1 MNKRVYGVLGISS
14 IMANW
19 NADFSGYPKTTSD
32 GMVFGSDKALKYPMK
47 KMWDNEGKKV
57 LYIKSMKF
65 SEKDSSLVPRAL
77 GERYEYIFGEKVEK
91 DPKKTLKNLF
101 SAVDVKN
108 FGATFAEAKNNISI
122 TGAVQ
127 FGQGFNKYADTC
139 AEEQNI
145 LSPFRDGSKDDD
157 SFKVATSDDASI
169 AISFQMTY
177 RYIEDQVINTY
188 KKFKGMDGADIVENS
203 VKTVLKSKISEVTTD
218 YSMMDIYSDNRA
230 QLNEA
235 ITDYLNKDFSQKY
248 GIEVLDASI
257 IDVHPDK
264 KLKKAIDNRVT
275 ALQEKQQAQAEQE
288 KVKVQKQTEQ
298 LQAEA
303 DANIEIT
310 KAQADAEKTKIKA
323 EANAEKTRI
332 AAEAQAKAN
341 KELSSSITD
350 ELIRMKE
357 AEAHYKNGWVTVQGA
372 GTTVVDATEK

>member
-1 MNKRVYGVLGISS
+1 
-14 IMANW
+14 
-19 NADFSGYPKTTSD
+19 
-32 GMVFGSDKALKYPMK
+32 MK
-47 KMWDNEGKKV
+47 KKSATSKVVAGLVIACAVIGGIFTISHIKIIGTGKVGITYTYSSGVKDELLKPGAHFIPPMEYMKEFSTSNEILV
-57 LYIKSMKF
+57 LS
-65 SEKDSSLVPRAL
+65 KDSR
-77 GERYEYIFGEKVEK
+77 E
-91 DPKKTLKNLF
+91 
-101 SAVDVKN
+101 
-108 FGATFAEAKNNISI
+108 
-122 TGAVQ
+122 
-127 FGQGFNKYADTC
+127 
-139 AEEQNI
+139 
-145 LSPFRDGSKDDD
+145 GSKDDD

-177 RYIEDQVINTY
+177 RYIEDQVIDTY
-188 KKFKGMDGADIVENS
+188 KKFKGMDGEDIVENR

-218 YSMMDIYSDNRA
+218 YSMMDIYSGNRA

-248 GIEVLDASI
+248 AIEVLDASI

-323 EANAEKTRI
+323 EADAEKTRI
-332 AAEAQAKAN
+332 ASEAQAKAN

-357 AEAHYKNGWVTVQGA
+357 AEAHYKNGWVTVQGT

>member
-1 MNKRVYGVLGISS
+1 MKNLVVGLVVAVAIIGGGFTVTHVDLIPTGKVGITYNYKDGVKDELLKPGAHFIPPMNKVKEFSTSNEILVLS
-14 IMANW
+14 
-19 NADFSGYPKTTSD
+19 
-32 GMVFGSDKALKYPMK
+32 
-47 KMWDNEGKKV
+47 
-57 LYIKSMKF
+57 
-65 SEKDSSLVPRAL
+65 KDSR
-77 GERYEYIFGEKVEK
+77 E
-91 DPKKTLKNLF
+91 
-101 SAVDVKN
+101 
-108 FGATFAEAKNNISI
+108 
-122 TGAVQ
+122 
-127 FGQGFNKYADTC
+127 
-139 AEEQNI
+139 
-145 LSPFRDGSKDDD
+145 GSKDDD

-177 RYIEDQVINTY
+177 RYIEDQVIDTY
-188 KKFKGMDGADIVENS
+188 KKFKGMDGEDIVENR

-218 YSMMDIYSDNRA
+218 YSMMDIYSGNRA

-323 EANAEKTRI
+323 EADAEKTRI

-357 AEAHYKNGWVTVQGA
+357 AEAHYKNGWVTVQGT

>member
-1 MNKRVYGVLGISS
+1 MHKKQLEYLGYTIDSGSQYNEMYYKIS
-14 IMANW
+14 W
-19 NADFSGYPKTTSD
+19 
-32 GMVFGSDKALKYPMK
+32 GMRYMK
-47 KMWDNEGKKV
+47 SNRTNTKENEV
-57 LYIKSMKF
+57 MMI
-65 SEKDSSLVPRAL
+65 
-77 GERYEYIFGEKVEK
+77 VE
-91 DPKKTLKNLF
+91 
-101 SAVDVKN
+101 S
-108 FGATFAEAKNNISI
+108 
-122 TGAVQ
+122 
-127 FGQGFNKYADTC
+127 
-139 AEEQNI
+139 
-145 LSPFRDGSKDDD
+145 
-157 SFKVATSDDASI
+157 
-169 AISFQMTY
+169 
-177 RYIEDQVINTY
+177 INTY
-188 KKFKGMDGADIVENS
+188 KKFKGMDGEDIVENR

-218 YSMMDIYSDNRA
+218 YSMMDIYSGNRA

-323 EANAEKTRI
+323 EADAEKTRI

-357 AEAHYKNGWVTVQGA
+357 AEAHYKNGWVTVQGT